1 MSENKAG
8 PPTGLPERR
17 ASTRVR
23 LPEPLSSQLSLDL
36 DSDVL
41 LLSSGGMM
49 IRLPFPLDAGS
60 GHGFTLGV
68 EQELIDVGGVVRN
81 CERVDDGPVPFYRI
95 GIEFQGLD
103 DRQRAFLERF
113 VERKLQ
119 P

>member
-1 MSENKAG
+1 MSKRRARA
-8 PPTGLPERR
+8 PQGLPERR
-17 ASTRVR
+17 ASARVR

-41 LLSSGGMM
+41 LLSAGGMM
-49 IRLPFPLDAGS
+49 IRLPFPLEVGS

-68 EQELIDVGGVVRN
+68 EQELIDVAGVVRD
-81 CERVDDGPVPFYRI
+81 CASGEGGEIPCYRI

-103 DRQRAFLERF
+103 ERQRAYLERF

-119 P
+119 A